1 MPTLIIDDDAF
12 CLSLLSGQLKRLGI
26 VDISCFERAREA
38 LAALPA
44 SGDGNCLIL
53 CDLQMPEMDGIELI
67 RQLGRVG
74 YTGSLVLV
82 SGEDMR
88 ILQTAERLASA
99 HRLNVLG
106 VLQKPVAHDRLRE
119 VLRRYQV
126 IMPASPA
133 PHVAS
138 HKTYQPE
145 DLHRGI
151 AAGELICHFQP
162 KVSGHN
168 GDLVGVECL
177 VRWQHPTDGIVFPDR
192 FVPLAERAGLIDD
205 LTEAVLDGALR
216 QARIWQDAGLQP
228 DVAVNVSMANLISL
242 DFPNLITSRLTA
254 TGVPAERLTLEV
266 TEIQLMNDRVTSLDI
281 LTRLRL
287 KHMGLSIDDFGTG
300 HSSLAQ
306 LRDVPFS
313 ELKIDRG
320 FVHGVAR
327 DPALQAMFHA
337 SLGMARQLG
346 LKTVAEGVEEL
357 EDWAYVR
364 GTGCDTIQGYLV
376 GRPMS
381 GSNLPAWQADW
392 ARRYRALP

>member
-126 IMPASPA
+126 ITPASPA
-133 PHVAS
+133 PHVTP

-145 DLHRGI
+145 DLRRGI
-151 AAGELICHFQP
+151 AAE
-162 KVSGHN
+162 
-168 GDLVGVECL
+168 
-177 VRWQHPTDGIVFPDR
+177 
-192 FVPLAERAGLIDD
+192 
-205 LTEAVLDGALR
+205 
-216 QARIWQDAGLQP
+216 
-228 DVAVNVSMANLISL
+228 
-242 DFPNLITSRLTA
+242 
-254 TGVPAERLTLEV
+254 
-266 TEIQLMNDRVTSLDI
+266 
-281 LTRLRL
+281 
-287 KHMGLSIDDFGTG
+287 
-300 HSSLAQ
+300 
-306 LRDVPFS
+306 
-313 ELKIDRG
+313 
-320 FVHGVAR
+320 
-327 DPALQAMFHA
+327 
-337 SLGMARQLG
+337 
-346 LKTVAEGVEEL
+346 
-357 EDWAYVR
+357 
-364 GTGCDTIQGYLV
+364 
-376 GRPMS
+376 
-381 GSNLPAWQADW
+381 
-392 ARRYRALP
+392 